1 MAVADKLGELRGIM
15 HELADII
22 QKTESQE
29 ESDRIFNH
37 IEQMDK
43 YIADKIWDEFVDW
56 DKVSW
61 IPEEEKKELVIN
73 DRRKT

>member
-37 IEQMDK
+37 IEQMDE

-61 IPEEEKKELVIN
+61 IPEEVKK
-73 DRRKT
+73 R

>member
-61 IPEEEKKELVIN
+61 IPEEVKK
-73 DRRKT
+73 R

>member
-22 QKTESQE
+22 QKTKSQE

-37 IEQMDK
+37 IEQMDE

>member
-29 ESDRIFNH
+29 EADRIFNH
-37 IEQMDK
+37 IEQMDE

-61 IPEEEKKELVIN
+61 IPEEVKK
-73 DRRKT
+73 R